1 MGNATRTP
9 LAIVHL
15 ARLFMA
21 VYGHLLPLLFGSK
34 TFSGITFL
42 LPNTESSSEAAYD
55 TDSSIPLAHLKVMC
69 WRTLYYP
76 YHISVQ
82 VILIY
87 IWQLYKRSTIN
98 IYVLLSSAELNFLSP
113 HLNIDYIIMKYKN
126 I

>member
-9 LAIVHL
+9 FAIVHL

-98 IYVLLSSAELNFLSP
+98 IY
-113 HLNIDYIIMKYKN
+113 Y
-126 I
+126 